1 MLSEEIFDFGKS
13 TMNADTVNELKLRL
27 NEQFMDVFN
36 LCKWVL
42 ENAVNGQVQSSLVNN
57 TLITLQHFLS
67 WMPLGYIFQFDL
79 MTILVKNFMV
89 QSQYQMNAMS
99 CLAEVACIKMDNED
113 MTKYQDKVGL
123 LFFDFCAE
131 FYKQIGC
138 NLTFVQA

>member
-1 MLSEEIFDFGKS
+1 MCENCITILRMLSEEIFDFGKS

-67 WMPLGYIFQFDL
+67 WMPLG
-79 MTILVKNFMV
+79 
-89 QSQYQMNAMS
+89 
-99 CLAEVACIKMDNED
+99 
-113 MTKYQDKVGL
+113 
-123 LFFDFCAE
+123 
-131 FYKQIGC
+131 
-138 NLTFVQA
+138 